1 MYFHAAIVAFVLLV
15 LVNAATLNVDV
26 GKGGALKFGPDTLVA
41 APGDVY
47 VLTLSL
53 SRNFGK
59 YSVAPCWADSPGKD
73 FVFAVFCV
81 NFHFYTG
88 SNPHSVVNGPFDQPC
103 THANG
108 SAEAPVFFSGMLD
121 GDKDGNTTFSVT
133 IENSNPIWFY
143 CSVKQHCQHGMVG
156 VINPPALYQG
166 LSQYR
171 AEAATVKTSTDPSSN
186 GTSTTS
192 GSETGTSGKPTATSG
207 GPSNSSTSAPASSTG
222 AAYMV
227 ALETGSFVA
236 GMLGLIAAVLL

>member
-1 MYFHAAIVAFVLLV
+1 MYFHTAIVAFVLLV

-26 GKGGALKFGPDTLVA
+26 GKGGALKFGPDTIVA
-41 APGDVY
+41 APGDI
-47 VLTLSL
+47 
-53 SRNFGK
+53 
-59 YSVAPCWADSPGKD
+59 
-73 FVFAVFCV
+73 V

-108 SAEAPVFFSGMLD
+108 SAEAPVFFSGSLD
-121 GDKDGNTTFSVT
+121 GDKDGMTLLTTPTQNTTFSVT
-133 IENSNPIWFY
+133 IENSYPIWFY

-207 GPSNSSTSAPASSTG
+207 GPSNSSTSVPASSTG